1 MLEEMKIMQV
11 TLLKISKEH
20 SKSGDGCDIRI
31 LGKGVEMELRNG
43 SWANIFLKKGKFSK
57 VSRKA
62 EVQVEF

>member
-1 MLEEMKIMQV
+1 MLEDMKIMQV

-43 SWANIFLKKGKFSK
+43 SWAHIFLKKFSK